1 MRIFV
6 VAATACL
13 VVAAC
18 TDGPAERM
26 SPSPTE
32 AAAYAGGVSP
42 GAQPDGQRETLQMV
56 PTDFSPRV
64 VSVSDDGLRVE
75 VRWWDGGCLAFD
87 RIEVTESARTVQ
99 ITAVLKSPLTSVGPS
114 PGAWPEAHT
123 CNPMLHSGRET
134 VELVDPVGDR
144 HIETSATV
152 EPTPGGDLLIVT
164 PSPDG

>member
-1 MRIFV
+1 MRLLVAV
-6 VAATACL
+6 VVACL

-18 TDGPAERM
+18 TEGPAEQV

-32 AAAYAGGVSP
+32 AATRADGGSP
-42 GAQPDGQRETLQMV
+42 GGQRETLRTA

-87 RIEVTESARTVQ
+87 RIEVAESARTVR
-99 ITAVLKSPLTSVGPS
+99 ITAVLKSPLTSIGPS
-114 PGAWPEAHT
+114 PGAWPDAHT

-134 VELVDPVGDR
+134 VELADPVGDR
-144 HIETSATV
+144 HIETSAAV
-152 EPTPGGDLLIVT
+152 EVPRGGDLLIVT
-164 PSPDG
+164 PSPDE